1 MTLNVYLNFRTQSR
15 DAIAFYEEIF
25 GTKCTDLMT
34 YGEIESREEPIED
47 SLKDLV
53 MNASLVMDGVKVM
66 FSDVPK
72 SMPLTFG
79 DNITLVIGTSD
90 EIKLTKQFH
99 QLAEGGNIVMPL
111 GKTFWSEKYG
121 QVTDKFGVGWQ
132 LNLS

>member
-25 GTKCTDLMT
+25 GTKCTDLLT
-34 YGEIESREEPIED
+34 YGEIETAEEPIED
-47 SLKDLV
+47 SLKNLV
-53 MNASLVMDGVKVM
+53 LNASLVIDGVKVM

-72 SMPLTFG
+72 SRPLTFG
-79 DNITLVIGTSD
+79 DNITFVIDTSD

-99 QLAEGGNIVMPL
+99 QLAEGGTVVMPFA
-111 GKTFWSEKYG
+111 KTFWSEKFG
-121 QVTDKFGVGWQ
+121 EVKDKFGIDWQ

>member
-1 MTLNVYLNFRTQSR
+1 MTLNVYFNFRTQSR

-34 YGEIESREEPIED
+34 YGEIETDEEPIED
-47 SLKDLV
+47 SLKNLV
-53 MNASLVMDGVKVM
+53 INASLVIDGVKVM

-79 DNITLVIGTSD
+79 DNITLVIDTSD
-90 EIKLTKQFH
+90 EIKLTKQFQ

-111 GKTFWSEKYG
+111 EKTFWSEKYG
-121 QVTDKFGVGWQ
+121 QVTDKFGIGWQ

>member
-15 DAIAFYEEIF
+15 DAISFYEEIF

-34 YGEIESREEPIED
+34 YGEIETSEKPIED

-53 MNASLVMDGVKVM
+53 MNASFVMDGVKVM

-79 DNITLVIGTSD
+79 D
-90 EIKLTKQFH
+90 
-99 QLAEGGNIVMPL
+99 
-111 GKTFWSEKYG
+111 
-121 QVTDKFGVGWQ
+121 
-132 LNLS
+132 